1 MNRHDVMKRANEVRR
16 KIPSPMML
24 QAFEASARS
33 LSFTEAAKSL
43 NLTQSAISH
52 QILGLEEYLGVQLF
66 ERVRKRLQL
75 TQSGQALLMRLT
87 PALDA
92 LESALRE
99 TMATPPTARSLR
111 LGVVPTVAATWLI
124 PRMADFYARH
134 PDITLDLVTRLPFNF
149 TNNSLDAAINL
160 GNARWPGASSDFLME
175 EESLVVCHPTM
186 AATTL
191 KHPADLARAPL
202 LHLSLRPHAWQD
214 WSADAGIDLPNAL
227 VGPKFEFHA
236 MVAQA
241 AAAGLG
247 AAVLP
252 RFLILEELASGKL
265 VSPFGPV
272 VRSPTPYYLV
282 YPPANRGLP
291 ALQCFRDWLLAQGA
305 ESGSA
310 SPQIAPSMPLH
321 LTPRIPLQT
330 APPITPPDAPPASA
344 ATPGAPCPVPGE
356 TCG

>member
-1 MNRHDVMKRANEVRR
+1 MKRANEVRR

-33 LSFTEAAKSL
+33 LSFTDAARTL

-75 TQSGQALLMRLT
+75 TQAGQALLMRLT

-92 LESALRE
+92 LETALRE
-99 TMATPPTARSLR
+99 TMASQPTARSLR

-175 EESLVVCHPTM
+175 EESLVVCHPAM

-191 KHPADLARAPL
+191 KHPSDLARTTL
-202 LHLSLRPHAWQD
+202 LHLSLRPHAWRD
-214 WSADAGIDLPNAL
+214 WSADAGVELPDAL
-227 VGPKFEFHA
+227 SGPKFEFHA

-241 AAAGLG
+241 AVAGLG

-252 RFLILEELASGKL
+252 RFLILEELANGKL

-291 ALQCFRDWLLAQGA
+291 ALQSFRDWLLTQGA
-305 ESGSA
+305 EAAYAVPMIKSSVT
-310 SPQIAPSMPLH
+310 PSI
-321 LTPRIPLQT
+321 T
-330 APPITPPDAPPASA
+330 PPITPPITPSTTPPIEPPDALPASG
-344 ATPGAPCPVPGE
+344 ATPAGPCPAPGE
-356 TCG
+356 TSG